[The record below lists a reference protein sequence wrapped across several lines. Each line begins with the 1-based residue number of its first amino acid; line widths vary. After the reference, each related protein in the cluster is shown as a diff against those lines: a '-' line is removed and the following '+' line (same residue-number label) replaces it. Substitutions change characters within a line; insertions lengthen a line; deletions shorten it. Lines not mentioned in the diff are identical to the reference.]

1 MYGGKSEHMST
12 LKLTQHL
19 KSNHKDLS
27 MELTNCNANAGE
39 LVANA
44 IEEVSEEEL
53 LLHMMIDSNLPLNF
67 VEKLSC

>member
-12 LKLTQHL
+12 SKLTQHL

-27 MELTNCNANAGE
+27 MELTNSNANAGE